1 MATDIIR
8 WHEETSAATPPQL
21 QARSLQAP
29 APHDP
34 SLFDECTHAVL
45 AALAFATSAA
55 VMATSAAAAA
65 AAAAAATA
73 DAASSHH
80 IVDEFDLNS
89 PSPPRNHHHDHFDPK
104 QHQQQ
109 QQQQSNGLHRLDR
122 FTPSALVLHRS
133 QEVRSLC
140 PTATFLFVSHVLSAA
155 RLPAFFSI
163 RFHPLPGHRI
173 GNNAAQGDVGRFLRI
188 AAVDPL

>member
-21 QARSLQAP
+21 QAHSLQAP

-34 SLFDECTHAVL
+34 SLFDECTHAL
-45 AALAFATSAA
+45 LTALAFATSAA

-65 AAAAAATA
+65 AAAAAATS

-80 IVDEFDLNS
+80 VVDEFDLNS
-89 PSPPRNHHHDHFDPK
+89 PSPPRNHHHDHFDQQ

-109 QQQQSNGLHRLDR
+109 QQWNGPHRLDR
-122 FTPSALVLHRS
+122 FTSSALVLHRS

-140 PTATFLFVSHVLSAA
+140 PTGTFCLFFTS
-155 RLPAFFSI
+155 F
-163 RFHPLPGHRI
+163 
-173 GNNAAQGDVGRFLRI
+173 
-188 AAVDPL
+188 